1 MTREID
7 AAAELAAWRARLQG
21 AATGETFELVWDAAW
36 GWASDPG
43 VARALDDLLDTD
55 GARWAGSLAPCQRRL
70 LAIREQ
76 REAARLIAR
85 GSCAEAAAGDRVAS
99 AFGRRTYDRVAE
111 VLRLADFPACRRFV
125 MVGCGPFPAAALLVR
140 DATAVPEIVAVD
152 SDESAASTARRVVEA
167 MGEHR
172 IRVVCADGAAYDY
185 AGAQIVYVANQVCGK
200 NRVLGRV
207 EETAPNAVVVLR
219 EPYGIGRLFAE
230 DIGGNLPEPFRVAA
244 RGENC
249 AAFFSRHVLLTR
261 DGAETGGN
269 GINES
274 RRGS

>member
-1 MTREID
+1 VTEETRV
-7 AAAELAAWRARLQG
+7 AAELEAWRARLEG
-21 AATGETFELVWDAAW
+21 AAADETFEIAWDGAW
-36 GWASDPG
+36 GWATDPG
-43 VARALDDLLDTD
+43 VTPILDTLLDAD
-55 GARWAGSLAPCQRRL
+55 GERWAGSLAPFQRRL

-85 GSCAEAAAGDRVAS
+85 GSCAEAAARERVAS
-99 AFGRRTYDRVAE
+99 SFGRRTYDRVAE
-111 VLRLADFPACRRFV
+111 VLRLADFAACRRFV

-152 SDESAASTARRVVEA
+152 SDESAAATARRVVEA
-167 MGEHR
+167 MGERR
-172 IRVVCADGAAYDY
+172 IQVVCADGAAYDY
-185 AGAQIVYVANQVCGK
+185 GGAQIVYLANQVCGK

-230 DIGGNLPEPFRVAA
+230 EIGGNLPEPFRAAA

-249 AAFFSRHVLLTR
+249 AAFFSRHVLLSR
-261 DGAETGGN
+261 DGMATGASR
-269 GINES
+269 ISESS
-274 RRGS
+274 RRS